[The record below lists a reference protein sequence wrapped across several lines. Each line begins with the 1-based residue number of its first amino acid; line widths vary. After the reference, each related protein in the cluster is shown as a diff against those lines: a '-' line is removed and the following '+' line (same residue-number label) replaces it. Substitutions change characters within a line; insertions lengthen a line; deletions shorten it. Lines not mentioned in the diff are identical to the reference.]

1 MKYNLRPG
9 ESVQEYAMRHTC
21 LLIKSDIPAKY
32 LNGLQE
38 YINTL
43 DKKELNCYINIAN
56 DMYDR
61 RTVGNRSLKVS
72 LNAIKLCLKLHK
84 LGHKTFPYICK
95 LATKGWDTAG
105 GTYAFSM
112 PSVHKGDLPQEYFSF
127 GPIEKL
133 IKSDAELDV
142 FYNQHNRCTEIDY
155 R

>member
-1 MKYNLRPG
+1 MKYNLRSG
-9 ESVQEYAMRHTC
+9 ESVQDYAFRRTC
-21 LLIKSDIPAKY
+21 LLIKTDIPTKY
-32 LNGLQE
+32 YTELQE
-38 YINTL
+38 YIKTL
-43 DKKELNCYINIAN
+43 DKQELNCYIGIAH

-72 LNAIKLCLKLHK
+72 LNAIKLCLKLSK

-112 PSVHKGDLPQEYFSF
+112 PAVHKGDLAQEYYSF

-133 IKSDAELDV
+133 VKSDSELDV
-142 FYNQHNRCTEIDY
+142 FYNKHNRCTEIDY
-155 R
+155 K

>member
-9 ESVQEYAMRHTC
+9 ESVQEYAMRRTV
-21 LLIKSDIPAKY
+21 LLIKTDVPDKY
-32 LNGLQE
+32 YKELQE

-43 DKKELNCYINIAN
+43 DKSELNCYIQTAQ

-61 RTVGNRSLKVS
+61 RTVGSRSLKVS
-72 LNAIKLCLKLHK
+72 LNAIKLCLRLAKM
-84 LGHKTFPYICK
+84 GYKTFPYIQK

-112 PSVHKGDLPQEYFSF
+112 PCVHSGEVSKEYYSF

-133 IKSDAELDV
+133 VKSDSELDV
-142 FYNQHNRCTEIDY
+142 FYNEHNRCMEIDY

>member
-9 ESVQEYAMRHTC
+9 ESVQEYAMRRTC

-38 YINTL
+38 YI
-43 DKKELNCYINIAN
+43 AH

>member
-9 ESVQEYAMRHTC
+9 ETLQEYAMRRTTP
-21 LLIKSDIPAKY
+21 LIKTDIPTKY
-32 LNGLQE
+32 YTELQE

-43 DKKELNCYINIAN
+43 DKKELNCYIQIAN

-61 RTVGNRSLKVS
+61 RTIGSRSLKVS
-72 LNAIKLCLKLHK
+72 LNALKLCLRLSKM
-84 LGHKTFPYICK
+84 GHKTFPYICK

-112 PSVHKGDLPQEYFSF
+112 PCVNSGDVSKEYYSF

-133 IKSDAELDV
+133 VKSDSDLDV
-142 FYNQHNRCTEIDY
+142 FYNEYNRCMEIDY